1 MNDWLDQFVICCCQ
15 WVSFLGCYFQIW
27 NMLKPPT
34 SLWTSP
40 KYSLSLQ
47 PHSLYHWLILS
58 IYRIHSTPLLVL
70 KSCEITLF
78 SVNSWKYIYTMDTD
92 TTNSEQRVW
101 VKKNVP
107 SSFPLLKKAMPLGI
121 QSPFPDRPTYYVNL
135 VGYWIPLNPIRL
147 HQTAIKPRQNPPRGP

>member
-15 WVSFLGCYFQIW
+15 WVSFLGCYLQIW

-107 SSFPLLKKAMPLGI
+107 SSFPLGAL
-121 QSPFPDRPTYYVNL
+121 QR
-135 VGYWIPLNPIRL
+135 R
-147 HQTAIKPRQNPPRGP
+147 PPRITGISPASQTRKLRTPWTRPSGSPGWSAIMEKIDG